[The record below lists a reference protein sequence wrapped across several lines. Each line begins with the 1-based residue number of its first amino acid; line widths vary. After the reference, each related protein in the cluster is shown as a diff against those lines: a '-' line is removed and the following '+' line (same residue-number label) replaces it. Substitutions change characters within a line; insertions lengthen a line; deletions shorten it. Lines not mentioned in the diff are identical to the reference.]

1 MGTLKKKSQLK
12 KERKKILPFQEK
24 LYNNSPVILLTMATE
39 RDQEIIDFIDQGNY
53 TYAQSLITK
62 KLAKSPQKLF
72 YHVLQNE
79 IHLKSGQRELAIKK
93 NLELLNRYPNDPLTI
108 EKLSDFF
115 SKMEMEKESSLVYE
129 NAIKKYPVS
138 TETLCLSWFDNSI
151 EKYDF
156 KVFNRI
162 FMYLNKNGKSR
173 LHTLWYAFSFHLLLQ
188 EGETDKA
195 SLYNSLGKK
204 LMEGLQPFENTQEI
218 YVYTL
223 FLSSKEIEQVLSGV
237 TLPLDLELKLLYM
250 KAMKENAS
258 FEALHAYTEKLLFKE
273 KFDDFD
279 TWKLWILSG
288 KEIGKSF
295 EELDQKLTLPT
306 RNISLL
312 KIELDILYSR
322 NIETSVENYYQ
333 KFNTKLCCYADL
345 SQYELPTS
353 FIGSLKNSTSEENLI
368 TVVNNRKF
376 VNQTDN
382 WDVYERFST
391 KEGAEYD
398 SNPVNELTL
407 RTIVSDLDSSPQN
420 TIKNIVLLKHLLEQD
435 KYNYK
440 LKLWLMKLYS
450 QLNTNDLIFPIY
462 NGLKIRMTQ
471 HETLNYYLTTTNP
484 SKINLDGWVD
494 IYRFYLTSKQ
504 EIKESIIQG
513 FDNGVFNKLEG
524 FINFSKRMQNSISL
538 NFTVAKILQ
547 ISTILGTDGYLN
559 YFIHYLKTNEALIVS
574 DYIDNRDFKS
584 EWNGLEKIDCI
595 DVPVNDVA
603 TKLKL
608 LVYSIVFEDQDASR
622 LLKVFNKITS
632 NAKFSVFDNLLY
644 KLYFNLLKITKT
656 KLNPQETQSLYNYL
670 QKNLKTDKLK
680 ILIPENLLSGELTQN
695 LTNLVEFIKIVKLL
709 AKRHPSSYM
718 NQLVNLVKPFGKE
731 FKNLKLVQ
739 MQHEIIDSMDFEPPI
754 SVDISQTKLE
764 IKSSIED
771 CVVALLNSL

>member
-1 MGTLKKKSQLK
+1 M
-12 KERKKILPFQEK
+12 
-24 LYNNSPVILLTMATE
+24 
-39 RDQEIIDFIDQGNY
+39 
-53 TYAQSLITK
+53 
-62 KLAKSPQKLF
+62 
-72 YHVLQNE
+72 
-79 IHLKSGQRELAIKK
+79 
-93 NLELLNRYPNDPLTI
+93 
-108 EKLSDFF
+108 
-115 SKMEMEKESSLVYE
+115 
-129 NAIKKYPVS
+129 
-138 TETLCLSWFDNSI
+138 
-151 EKYDF
+151 
-156 KVFNRI
+156 
-162 FMYLNKNGKSR
+162 
-173 LHTLWYAFSFHLLLQ
+173 
-188 EGETDKA
+188 
-195 SLYNSLGKK
+195 
-204 LMEGLQPFENTQEI
+204 
-218 YVYTL
+218 
-223 FLSSKEIEQVLSGV
+223 
-237 TLPLDLELKLLYM
+237 
-250 KAMKENAS
+250 
-258 FEALHAYTEKLLFKE
+258 
-273 KFDDFD
+273 
-279 TWKLWILSG
+279 
-288 KEIGKSF
+288 
-295 EELDQKLTLPT
+295 
-306 RNISLL
+306 
-312 KIELDILYSR
+312 
-322 NIETSVENYYQ
+322 
-333 KFNTKLCCYADL
+333 
-345 SQYELPTS
+345 
-353 FIGSLKNSTSEENLI
+353 
-368 TVVNNRKF
+368 
-376 VNQTDN
+376 
-382 WDVYERFST
+382 
-391 KEGAEYD
+391 
-398 SNPVNELTL
+398 TL

-484 SKINLDGWVD
+484 SKINLDAWVD

-574 DYIDNRDFKS
+574 DYTDNRDFKS

-680 ILIPENLLSGELTQN
+680 ILIPENLLSGN
-695 LTNLVEFIKIVKLL
+695 
-709 AKRHPSSYM
+709 
-718 NQLVNLVKPFGKE
+718 
-731 FKNLKLVQ
+731 
-739 MQHEIIDSMDFEPPI
+739 
-754 SVDISQTKLE
+754 
-764 IKSSIED
+764 
-771 CVVALLNSL
+771 